1 MKMESI
7 KGGKDMDTNYY
18 KTWEEYKADYD
29 EMNAVLE
36 GAMAPKIEKYEDM
49 LFNFILSL
57 VL

>member
-1 MKMESI
+1 
-7 KGGKDMDTNYY
+7 MDTNYY

-29 EMNAVLE
+29 EMNEVLE